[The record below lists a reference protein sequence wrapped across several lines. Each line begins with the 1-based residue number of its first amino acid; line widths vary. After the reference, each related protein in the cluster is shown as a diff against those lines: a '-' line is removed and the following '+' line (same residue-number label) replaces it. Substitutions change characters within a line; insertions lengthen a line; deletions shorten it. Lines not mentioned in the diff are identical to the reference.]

1 MITVA
6 HSPDADDFFL
16 FWPLR
21 TGMIDSEG
29 FGFTFTEHDTQQL
42 NEAAITGKYDICAIS
57 VAVYPKIAERYA
69 ILSSGASVGRNY
81 GPVVV
86 SLEKVSKE
94 ALAGKR
100 IGVPG
105 KDTTAALLFARLFPN
120 CELIETPLTPY
131 DEVFRRLREN
141 EIDAAVLI
149 HEGQIAF
156 AERGLHQI
164 EDLGAAWQKRS
175 GLPIPLGVN
184 VIRKSLGADSVQ
196 KLSALAEKSA
206 RFASDNRAKIL
217 PALFDFT
224 QRRLGKLASQVELG
238 KYLDMYA
245 NADSIS
251 LPDDCREAIA
261 SLLGKDVRV
270 QYA

>member
-21 TGMIDSEG
+21 TGMIDPEG
-29 FGFTFTEHDTQQL
+29 FSFSFTELDTQRL
-42 NEAAITGKYDICAIS
+42 NEAAIAGRFDICAIS
-57 VAVYPKIAERYA
+57 VAVYPKIADQYA
-69 ILSSGASVGRNY
+69 ILTSGASVGRNY

-86 SLEKVSKE
+86 SAHPMRKE

-100 IGVPG
+100 VGVPG
-105 KDTTAALLFARLFPN
+105 RDTTAALLFEKLFPDN
-120 CELIETPLTPY
+120 ELIDTPLTPF
-131 DEVFRRLREN
+131 DEVFRRLRDE
-141 EIDAAVLI
+141 EIEAAVLI

-156 AERGLHQI
+156 SERGLHQL
-164 EDLGAAWQKRS
+164 EDLGRAWHAQT

-184 VIRKSLGADSVQ
+184 VIRKSLGSQTVC
-196 KLSALAEKSA
+196 KLSELATKSA
-206 RFASDNRAKIL
+206 RFAAANRKEIL
-217 PALFDFT
+217 PALFELT
-224 QRRLGKLASQVELG
+224 QRRLKKLDSVEELE

-245 NADSIS
+245 NSDSIS
-251 LPDDCREAIA
+251 LPEDCRRAI
-261 SLLGKDVRV
+261 SEMLGRDLQV